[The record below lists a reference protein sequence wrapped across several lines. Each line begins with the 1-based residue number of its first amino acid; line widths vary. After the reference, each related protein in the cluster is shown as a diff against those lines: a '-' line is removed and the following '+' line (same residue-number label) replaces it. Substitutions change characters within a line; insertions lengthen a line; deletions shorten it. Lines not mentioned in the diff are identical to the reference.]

1 MSEYGRRAAWKKI
14 GSCCLKYGVFGVLV
28 SIAAGIIIGVRIPL
42 MPWLFI
48 ADIVLYS
55 VVLALPVLALMYLEQ
70 TRNDVRDFPFYW
82 EAVVVVLV
90 VLGFGVPV
98 AVIGALVLGATL
110 PDYEGVERWL
120 PNIEDRSVYELKSLQ
135 NVIVKLELS
144 EETHESAE
152 LMLERARDKGLM
164 KGRSFNE
171 ILGGIIYIVARDNHE
186 PRTLNEISD
195 VLRISRRELGNAYRY
210 VGRELDENIVPPPPE
225 DYIPWFT
232 DKMDLAQSTADKA
245 RGIVDRAVDEN
256 IISGKS
262 STGIAAAALYIAAHM
277 NGEVRSMKDMSDTLD
292 VTTVTI
298 RQRGRDLVEQLD
310 LENPPENMKRGEA
323 E

>member
-1 MSEYGRRAAWKKI
+1 MSEYGRRATWRKI
-14 GSCCLKYGVFGVLV
+14 GSSCLKYGVFGVLV
-28 SIAAGIIIGVRIPL
+28 SVTAGFIVGISIPL

-55 VVLALPVLALMYLEQ
+55 AVLAVPVLALMYLEQ
-70 TRNDVRDFPFYW
+70 RRNDIRDFPFYL
-82 EAVVVVLV
+82 EAAVVILV

-98 AVIGALVLGATL
+98 ALIGALALGATL

-120 PNIEDRSVYELKSLQ
+120 PDIEDRSVYELKSLQ
-135 NVIVKLELS
+135 NVIVELGLS

-152 LMLERARDKGLM
+152 KMLERARDKGLM

-186 PRTLNEISD
+186 PRTLNEIAD
-195 VLRISRRELGNAYRY
+195 ILRISKRELGNSYRY
-210 VGRELDENIVPPPPE
+210 VGRELDENIVPPSPE
-225 DYIPWFT
+225 DYILWFA
-232 DKMDLAQSTADKA
+232 KKLNLNQKAVDKA
-245 RGIVDRAVDEN
+245 KDITDRATEEN

-262 STGIAAAALYIAAHM
+262 STGIAAAALYIAADM
-277 NGEVRSMKDMSDTLD
+277 TGEHRSMKDISDTLD

-298 RQRGRDLVEQLD
+298 RQRGRDLVDKLN
-310 LENPPENMKRGEA
+310 LKNPPENMKEKTQ
-323 E
+323 